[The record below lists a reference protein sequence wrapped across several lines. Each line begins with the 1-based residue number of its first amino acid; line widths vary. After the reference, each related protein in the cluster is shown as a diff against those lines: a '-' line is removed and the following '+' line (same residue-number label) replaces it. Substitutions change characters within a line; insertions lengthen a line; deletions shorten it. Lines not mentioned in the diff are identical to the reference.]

1 MTNNQATARLME
13 TFPVVVIS
21 GARQVEKSTLIKHA
35 FPPGTDCVVFDPVV
49 DVENARH
56 DPDLFLNNHPGKPLL
71 L

>member
-1 MTNNQATARLME
+1 ME

-35 FPPGTDCVVFDPVV
+35 FPTDTDCVVFDPVV

-56 DPDLFLNNHPGKPLL
+56 DPDLFLNNHPANLFCYEFAELCPAI
-71 L
+71 

>member
-1 MTNNQATARLME
+1 MTNNQATARRME